1 VNDQDHDSHKTKLR
15 TDELDQDLT
24 DSTGHDFNFDYKTY
38 LADLTQK
45 PGVYQMFAADGG
57 ILYVGK
63 AKNLKRRVASY
74 FRATGLTTKTMALVA
89 RICRIEVTVTASE
102 TEALLLEQSL
112 IKTLLPPYNILLRDG
127 KTYPYI
133 LLSKHASPRISFYRG
148 QKTGA
153 GEYFGP
159 YPNSG
164 AVRESL
170 QFLQRTFL
178 LRPCQDSVFKNRSRA
193 CLQYQIKRC
202 SAPCVDLISEAD
214 YQRSVEQAKL
224 FLRGKNTELL
234 KQLADEMEAASMALE
249 FEQAAALR
257 DKIVALRTI
266 QEKQY
271 VDGESGDLD
280 IAACEVKGNIACVQ
294 VIYVRAGRIL
304 GSKSYFPKLRLVPSA
319 AEVLSAFLPQF
330 YLASSA
336 REIPREILVNIAP
349 EDSDVIASAL
359 TEQAGR
365 KVVIN
370 DKVRAN
376 RARWLRLAANTAA
389 TNVASRIADK
399 QHTHQRFEA
408 LQQALSLSDMPER
421 LECFD
426 ISHTSG
432 ESTVASCVV
441 FDNNGPLKS
450 DYRIFNING
459 ITAGDD
465 YAAMEQALSRR
476 FKRLQQGEGKMPD
489 VLLIDGGK
497 GQLNKAQQVM
507 DELGID
513 NVLLVGVAKGVTR
526 KPGFEQ
532 LFIGRQQRNL
542 VLRSDHL
549 ALLLIQHVRD
559 EAHRFA
565 ITGHR
570 QRRDKT
576 RKTSSLET
584 IAGVGPKKR
593 RELLR
598 HFGGLQKISSA
609 SVESLAKV
617 DGISEKLAADIY
629 AALHNE

>member
-1 VNDQDHDSHKTKLR
+1 
-15 TDELDQDLT
+15 
-24 DSTGHDFNFDYKTY
+24 
-38 LADLTQK
+38 
-45 PGVYQMFAADGG
+45 
-57 ILYVGK
+57 
-63 AKNLKRRVASY
+63 
-74 FRATGLTTKTMALVA
+74 
-89 RICRIEVTVTASE
+89 
-102 TEALLLEQSL
+102 
-112 IKTLLPPYNILLRDG
+112 
-127 KTYPYI
+127 
-133 LLSKHASPRISFYRG
+133 
-148 QKTGA
+148 
-153 GEYFGP
+153 
-159 YPNSG
+159 
-164 AVRESL
+164 
-170 QFLQRTFL
+170 
-178 LRPCQDSVFKNRSRA
+178 
-193 CLQYQIKRC
+193 
-202 SAPCVDLISEAD
+202 
-214 YQRSVEQAKL
+214 
-224 FLRGKNTELL
+224 
-234 KQLADEMEAASMALE
+234 
-249 FEQAAALR
+249 
-257 DKIVALRTI
+257 
-266 QEKQY
+266 
-271 VDGESGDLD
+271 
-280 IAACEVKGNIACVQ
+280 
-294 VIYVRAGRIL
+294 
-304 GSKSYFPKLRLVPSA
+304 
-319 AEVLSAFLPQF
+319 
-330 YLASSA
+330 
-336 REIPREILVNIAP
+336 
-349 EDSDVIASAL
+349 
-359 TEQAGR
+359 
-365 KVVIN
+365 
-370 DKVRAN
+370 
-376 RARWLRLAANTAA
+376 
-389 TNVASRIADK
+389 
-399 QHTHQRFEA
+399 
-408 LQQALSLSDMPER
+408 
-421 LECFD
+421 
-426 ISHTSG
+426 
-432 ESTVASCVV
+432 VV

-450 DYRIFNING
+450 DYRIFNITG
-459 ITAGDD
+459 VTAGDD